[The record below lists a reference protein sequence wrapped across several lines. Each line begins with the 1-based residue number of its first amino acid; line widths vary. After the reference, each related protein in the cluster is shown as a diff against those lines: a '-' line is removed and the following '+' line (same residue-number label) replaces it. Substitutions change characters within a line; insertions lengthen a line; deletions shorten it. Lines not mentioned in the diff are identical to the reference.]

1 MAVEYLYDCI
11 RATVGDDMK
20 IEAEIYDDDGNALTE
35 ECRFRLYDKTEELIS
50 ITEGTYADNMWTFV
64 VPIKELPKG
73 QYLYSVCYKG
83 ANICFKQP
91 IYLV

>member
-20 IEAEIYDDDGNALTE
+20 IEAEIYNDEGLPLTE
-35 ECRFRLYDKTEELIS
+35 ECRFRLYDKNEEIIS
-50 ITEGTYADNMWTFV
+50 ITEGECVDNVWTFV
-64 VPIKELPKG
+64 VPIKDKPKG
-73 QYLYSVCYKG
+73 KYLYSICYRG